1 METNMIVSRQTI
13 LASAISSRSV
23 AVFLCGV
30 LGLGILTLAGN
41 VQAASLH
48 NAAHDVRHAN
58 GFACH

>member
-1 METNMIVSRQTI
+1 MIASYQSILAGAMSGRAATI
-13 LASAISSRSV
+13 LV
-23 AVFLCGV
+23 CGL
-30 LGLGILTLAGN
+30 LGLGIITLAGN